1 MWLIFMHIPITS
13 GSLSIRE
20 LFFQLHVSLD
30 TRLCLHLMDMI
41 ISWRGGKASHVWLL
55 IYVVSSSDKN
65 VKYTCNFSDS

>member
-1 MWLIFMHIPITS
+1 MHIPITS

-30 TRLCLHLMDMI
+30 TRLCLHLMVMI
-41 ISWRGGKASHVWLL
+41 ISWRGEKASHVWLL